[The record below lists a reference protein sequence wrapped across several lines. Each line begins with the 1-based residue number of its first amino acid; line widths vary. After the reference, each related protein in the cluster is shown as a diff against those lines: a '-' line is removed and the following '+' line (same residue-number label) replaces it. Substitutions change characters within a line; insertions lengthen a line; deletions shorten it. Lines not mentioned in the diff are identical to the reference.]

1 MQRNSVK
8 VRFAPSPT
16 GELHLGGART
26 ALFNWLYAKKC
37 QGSFFLRIE
46 DTDKERSSD
55 IYTDQIIESLKWLG
69 LHWDDPIIY
78 QSGRIDRYKFY
89 LNRLL
94 EENKAYRCFCS
105 KDDLNKSKNDEYF
118 SYPGT
123 CRNLSSED
131 IKSKLNQGISFAIRI
146 KIDEGKTEF
155 NDLIYGEIKVDH
167 KELDDFI
174 IARSD
179 GSPTYNFTVVVDDH
193 EMEISHVIRG
203 DDHLSNTSKQ
213 IIIYKTLKLKTP
225 KFAHLPMILGSDKKR
240 LSKRH
245 GAPGIQNFK
254 DNGYFPEVILN
265 YLALLGWNPKNDEE
279 IFSIDQLID
288 KFDFAQV
295 QKKGASWDDKKLHW
309 LSGQYIL
316 NLSSQDI
323 FDSLRLLDS
332 SWGKGS
338 DISHLINII
347 DALKPRSKSLNEF
360 ISQSKYFF
368 TSPDSFD
375 QDESQKAW
383 PDNSTTAIVTL
394 SYEYLKTFESWNS
407 DFIEKEIKKFASENS
422 FGAGKVIM
430 PLRLAVFGALN
441 GPSLFEIMHILGK
454 NETLSRIQTALSK
467 FPLKS
472 VSYTHLTLPTIYS
485 V

>member
-69 LHWDDPIIY
+69 LDWDDPIIY
-78 QSGRIDRYKFY
+78 QSGRIDRYKYY

-105 KDDLNKSKNDEYF
+105 KDDLDKSKNNEYF

-265 YLALLGWNPKNDEE
+265 YLALLGWNPKSDKE

-288 KFDFAQV
+288 KFDFAHV

-323 FDSLRLLDS
+323 FDELRLLDS

-467 FPLKS
+467 FPLK
-472 VSYTHLTLPTIYS
+472 
-485 V
+485 

>member
-69 LHWDDPIIY
+69 LDWDDPIIY
-78 QSGRIDRYKFY
+78 QSGRIDRYKYY

-105 KDDLNKSKNDEYF
+105 KDDLDKSKNNEYF

-265 YLALLGWNPKNDEE
+265 YLALLGWNPKSDKE

-323 FDSLRLLDS
+323 FDELRLLDS

-368 TSPDSFD
+368 TTPDSFD

-467 FPLKS
+467 FPLK
-472 VSYTHLTLPTIYS
+472 
-485 V
+485 